1 MSEPITK
8 PRVSAAA
15 KIVLVLAAAAVL
27 LAVFALAAPGSKFFF
42 PLVSLWCNLALF
54 ACVLLVLR
62 VAGIKFDLFHKAVL
76 VGLWAAALVYFFW
89 ALGRRSFVYIWDY
102 VNYINKQYW
111 AEAAFLQGPAAGF
124 QFIFGSF
131 AEDYTN
137 FITLFLEFPFCLSDR
152 TGDSFAF
159 CQVFSILPM
168 LLVLLAGLT
177 IKVGQMLRVKN
188 RFWYFLIGMTWMVTY
203 PWLRMSAMLSQPDW
217 FGLIFGFSI
226 LLLTLDF
233 RFEKLEPVRFCLLF
247 AATAAIILSRRWY
260 LYFVVGYYF
269 AYAVLVLVSSA
280 RTARAGQKKQALL
293 QVRNLVLFGLMSM
306 VAMLVLL
313 WPMVSRIL
321 AYSYAERYSYYNGG
335 GFAAEIS
342 LQFWRMGLMN
352 LVLVGMGLWFSLKKR
367 KMPALPCLAGL
378 EILLSMLL
386 FTRVQTTGSQHMLLF
401 LPGWFLL
408 FLIGA
413 AALAEGMNRRRNLK
427 IGFWLFTIAFATSV
441 RCSPL
446 TTVALPDF
454 LIGRTLLSASPQESA
469 RDFAAIDDLVYG
481 RKDLPQIEAI
491 ASWIDTHCADGEI
504 AYMIP
509 HDTLYCP
516 DHFKN
521 CLLPQ
526 TPINNKLAF
535 GFSVPGTHYFPM
547 QFFEAKYVLT
557 ADPFPLTHVN
567 DPENEMSHKL
577 NEMFLAVRDEYFAL
591 EETFDMGNGTTFTI
605 WRRTVAPS
613 RAEVE
618 YYLSAFTEE
627 DAKYPEMFSQVAEN
641 WLAAR
646 GL

>member
-15 KIVLVLAAAAVL
+15 KIALVLAAAAVL
-27 LAVFALAAPGSKFFF
+27 LAVFALAAPGSRFFF

-62 VAGIKFDLFHKAVL
+62 VAGVRFDLFHKAVI
-76 VGLWAAALVYFFW
+76 VGLWAAALLYFFW
-89 ALGRRSFVYIWDY
+89 ALDRRSFVYIWDY
-102 VNYINKQYW
+102 FNYINKQYS

-124 QFIFGSF
+124 QYIFGSF

-137 FITLFLEFPFCLSDR
+137 FITLFLDFPFCLSDR

-177 IKVGQMLRVKN
+177 IKVGQMLQVKH
-188 RFWYFLIGMTWMVTY
+188 RFWYFLMGFSWCITF
-203 PWLRMSAMLSQPDW
+203 PFLRMSAMLGQPDW

-233 RFEKLEPVRFCLLF
+233 RFESLQPLRFCLLF

-269 AYAVLVLVSSA
+269 AYAALVLVSSV
-280 RTARAGQKKQALL
+280 RTARAGQKPQALM

-306 VAMLVLL
+306 VAMLILL
-313 WPMVSRIL
+313 WPMVRKIL
-321 AYSYAERYSYYNGG
+321 GFDYAGRYSYYNFGG
-335 GFAAEIS
+335 LTLELAAQALRI
-342 LQFWRMGLMN
+342 GLLN
-352 LVLVGMGLWFSLKKR
+352 FILLGLGLWFAAKR
-367 KMPALPCLAGL
+367 RLPALPCLAGA
-378 EILLSMLL
+378 ELLISLLL
-386 FTRVQTTGSQHMLLF
+386 FIRVQNSGSHQMLLF
-401 LPGWFLL
+401 LPGWLLL
-408 FLIGA
+408 FLTGA
-413 AALAEGMNRRRNLK
+413 AALAEGIQKHRELK
-427 IGFWLFTIAFATSV
+427 LFYWVFTLVFAVSV

-446 TTVALPDF
+446 TVVAMPGF
-454 LIGRTLLSASPQESA
+454 LVDHFPLEATSEFVRLDKLIY
-469 RDFAAIDDLVYG
+469 D
-481 RKDLPQIEAI
+481 RKDLPQIKAI
-491 ASWIDTHCADGEI
+491 ANWIDTHCAEGELS
-504 AYMIP
+504 YMIP
-509 HDTLYCP
+509 HDMLYCP

-521 CLLPQ
+521 CLLPE
-526 TPINNKLAF
+526 TPINDKLAF
-535 GFSVPGTHYFPM
+535 GFSVPGTHNFPM

-557 ADPFPLTHVN
+557 ADPFPQTFVGSGELSHRWN
-567 DPENEMSHKL
+567 DR
-577 NEMFLAVRDEYFAL
+577 FLAVREESFAL
-591 EETFDMGNGTTFTI
+591 EATFDMGNGTTFTI
-605 WRRTVAPS
+605 WRRTMAPT

-627 DAKYPEMFSQVAEN
+627 DAQYPEMFSEIAES

>member
-15 KIVLVLAAAAVL
+15 KIALVLAAAAVL

-62 VAGIKFDLFHKAVL
+62 VAGVKFDLFHKAVL
-76 VGLWAAALVYFFW
+76 VGLWATALVYFFW
-89 ALGRRSFVYIWDY
+89 ALNRRSFVYIWDY
-102 VNYINKQYW
+102 VNYINKQYG
-111 AEAAFLQGPAAGF
+111 AEAAFLQSPAAGF
-124 QFIFGSF
+124 RFIFGSL

-137 FITLFLEFPFCLSDR
+137 FITLFLDFPFCLSDR

-159 CQVFSILPM
+159 CQVFSVLPM

-203 PWLRMSAMLSQPDW
+203 PWLRMSAVLSQPDW

-233 RFEKLEPVRFCLLF
+233 RFERLQPVRFCLLF
-247 AATAAIILSRRWY
+247 LATASIILSRRWY

-269 AYAVLVLVSSA
+269 AYAVLVLVSSV
-280 RTARAGQKKQALL
+280 RIARAGQKKQALL

-306 VAMLVLL
+306 AAMLVLL

-321 AYSYAERYSYYNGG
+321 GYSYAERYSYYNGG
-335 GFAAEIS
+335 GMVTEIY
-342 LQFWRMGLMN
+342 LQNVRMGLMN
-352 LVLVGMGLWFSLKKR
+352 FVLIGMGLWFCLKRR

-386 FTRVQTTGSQHMLLF
+386 FTRVQTTGSHQMLLF

-408 FLIGA
+408 FLLGA
-413 AALAEGMNRRRNLK
+413 AALAEGITRRRNLK

-454 LIGRTLLSASPQESA
+454 LIGRTILSASLQTSA
-469 RDFAAIDDLVYG
+469 HDFAAIDGLIYD
-481 RKDLPQIEAI
+481 RKDLPQIKAI
-491 ASWIDTHCADGEI
+491 ANWIDTHCAEGEI
-504 AYMIP
+504 SYMIP
-509 HDTLYCP
+509 HDMLYCP

-521 CLLPQ
+521 CLLPA

-535 GFSVPGTHYFPM
+535 GFSVPGTHNFPM
-547 QFFEAKYVLT
+547 QFFEAKYVIT
-557 ADPFPLTHVN
+557 ADPFPQTFVGKG
-567 DPENEMSHKL
+567 EMSHKL
-577 NEMFLAVRDEYFAL
+577 NEMFLAVRDEYFAQ
-591 EETFDMGNGTTFTI
+591 EATFDMGNGTTFTI
-605 WRRTVAPS
+605 WRRTVAPT

-618 YYLSAFTEE
+618 YYLSAFKEE
-627 DAKYPEMFSQVAEN
+627 DAQYPEMFSQIAES

>member
-1 MSEPITK
+1 MTDTIT
-8 PRVSAAA
+8 RLRSSNAA
-15 KIVLVLAAAAVL
+15 KCVLALTAAAVL
-27 LAVFALAAPGSKFFF
+27 LAVFAQAAPGSGLVF

-62 VAGIKFDLFHKAVL
+62 VAGVRFDLFHKAVIL
-76 VGLWAAALVYFFW
+76 GLWAAALVYFFW

-102 VNYINKQYW
+102 FNYINKQYC

-124 QFIFGSF
+124 HFIFGSF

-137 FITLFLEFPFCLSDR
+137 FITLFLEFPFCLSDH

-159 CQVFSILPM
+159 CQVFSVLPM

-177 IKVGQMLRVKN
+177 IKVGQLLQVKN
-188 RFWYFLIGMTWMVTY
+188 RFWYFLMGLSWCITF
-203 PWLRMSAMLSQPDW
+203 PFLRMSAMLAQPDW

-233 RFEKLEPVRFCLLF
+233 RFESLQPVRFCLLF

-269 AYAVLVLVSSA
+269 AYAVLVLVSSL

-306 VAMLVLL
+306 VAMLILL

-321 AYSYAERYSYYNGG
+321 GYDYAGRYAYYNFGG
-335 GFAAEIS
+335 LTLELAAQALRI
-342 LQFWRMGLMN
+342 GLLN
-352 LVLVGMGLWFSLKKR
+352 FILIGLGLWFAAKR
-367 KMPALPCLAGL
+367 RLPALPCLAGA
-378 EILLSMLL
+378 ELLISLLL
-386 FTRVQTTGSQHMLLF
+386 FIRVQNSGSHQMLLF
-401 LPGWFLL
+401 LPGWLLL
-408 FLIGA
+408 FLTGA
-413 AALAEGMNRRRNLK
+413 AALAEGIQKHRNLK
-427 IGFWLFTIAFATSV
+427 LFYWVFTLVFAVSV

-446 TTVALPDF
+446 TVVAMPGF
-454 LIGRTLLSASPQESA
+454 LVDHFPL
-469 RDFAAIDDLVYG
+469 AATAEFVRLDKLIYD
-481 RKDLPQIEAI
+481 RKDLPQIKAI
-491 ASWIDTHCADGEI
+491 ADWIDTHCAEGEI
-504 AYMIP
+504 SYMIP
-509 HDTLYCP
+509 HDMLYCP

-521 CLLPQ
+521 CLLPE
-526 TPINNKLAF
+526 TPINDKLAF
-535 GFSVPGTHYFPM
+535 GFSVPGTHNFPM

-557 ADPFPLTHVN
+557 ADPFPQTFVGNGELSHRW
-567 DPENEMSHKL
+567 NEL
-577 NEMFLAVRDEYFAL
+577 FLAVRDEYFAQ
-591 EETFDMGNGTTFTI
+591 EATFDMGNGTTFTI
-605 WRRTVAPS
+605 WRRTAAPT

-618 YYLSAFTEE
+618 YYLSAFAAE
-627 DAKYPEMFSQVAEN
+627 DAQYPEMFSQIAES

>member
-1 MSEPITK
+1 MSDTLTRLRTSP
-8 PRVSAAA
+8 AA
-15 KIVLVLAAAAVL
+15 KCILALAAAAVL

-62 VAGIKFDLFHKAVL
+62 VAGVKFDLFHKAVIL
-76 VGLWAAALVYFFW
+76 GLWAAALVYFFW

-102 VNYINKQYW
+102 FNYISKQYS
-111 AEAAFLQGPAAGF
+111 AEAAFLQSPAAGF
-124 QFIFGSF
+124 QYIFGSF

-137 FITLFLEFPFCLSDR
+137 FITLFLEFPFCLSDH

-188 RFWYFLIGMTWMVTY
+188 RFWYFLIGFSCCITF
-203 PWLRMSAMLSQPDW
+203 PFLRMSAMLGQPDW

-247 AATAAIILSRRWY
+247 LATAAIILSRRWY

-269 AYAVLVLVSSA
+269 AYAVLVLVSSV
-280 RTARAGQKKQALL
+280 RTARAGQKKQALV

-306 VAMLVLL
+306 VAMLILL
-313 WPMVSRIL
+313 WPMVRKIL
-321 AYSYAERYSYYNGG
+321 GFDYAGRYSYYNFGG
-335 GFAAEIS
+335 IALELAAQTLRI
-342 LQFWRMGLMN
+342 GLLN
-352 LVLVGMGLWFSLKKR
+352 FILIGLGLWFAAKR
-367 KMPALPCLAGL
+367 RLPALPCLAGA
-378 EILLSMLL
+378 ELLISLLL
-386 FTRVQTTGSQHMLLF
+386 FIRVQNSGSHQMLLF
-401 LPGWFLL
+401 LPGWLLL
-408 FLIGA
+408 FLTGA
-413 AALAEGMNRRRNLK
+413 AALAEGIQKHRGLK
-427 IGFWLFTIAFATSV
+427 LFYWVFTLVFAVSV

-446 TTVALPDF
+446 TVVAMPGF
-454 LIGRTLLSASPQESA
+454 LVDHFPLKAASEFV
-469 RDFAAIDDLVYG
+469 RLDKLIYD
-481 RKDLPQIEAI
+481 RKDLPQIKAI
-491 ASWIDTHCADGEI
+491 ANWIDTHCAEGDLS
-504 AYMIP
+504 YMIP
-509 HDTLYCP
+509 HDMLYCP

-521 CLLPQ
+521 CLLPEM
-526 TPINNKLAF
+526 PINDKLAF
-535 GFSVPGTHYFPM
+535 GFSVPGTHNFPM
-547 QFFEAKYVLT
+547 QFFEAKYILT
-557 ADPFPLTHVN
+557 ADPFPQTFVGSGEL
-567 DPENEMSHKL
+567 SHKL
-577 NEMFLAVRDEYFAL
+577 NERFLAVRDEYFTQEA
-591 EETFDMGNGTTFTI
+591 TFDMGNGTTFTI
-605 WRRTVAPS
+605 WRRTASPT

-627 DAKYPEMFSQVAEN
+627 DAKYPEMFSEIAES

>member
-1 MSEPITK
+1 MSGI
-8 PRVSAAA
+8 VSRLS
-15 KIVLVLAAAAVL
+15 VLGKVWLGLAAGA
-27 LAVFALAAPGSKFFF
+27 LALIVFGLAAPGSNLFF
-42 PLVSLWCNLALF
+42 PLVSLWCNAALF
-54 ACVLLVLR
+54 ALALLVLR
-62 VAGIKFDLFHKAVL
+62 RAGMELDLFHKAVL
-76 VGLWAAALVYFFW
+76 VGLWAAAVLYFYW
-89 ALGRRSFVYIWDY
+89 TLGSRTFLYHWDY
-102 VNYINKQYW
+102 VNYILKQYH
-111 AEAAFLQGPAAGF
+111 AEAAFAQSAGAGLAY
-124 QFIFGSF
+124 IFGSM
-131 AEDYTN
+131 ADDYTN
-137 FITLFLEFPFCLSDR
+137 FITLFTEFPFCLTSH
-152 TGDSFAF
+152 TGDAYSFS
-159 CQVFSILPM
+159 QVFCILPT
-168 LLVLLAGLT
+168 LLVLLAGLVV
-177 IKVGQMLRVKN
+177 KVGQILNVKSQMYN
-188 RFWYFLIGMTWMVTY
+188 FLFGMTLTAAY
-203 PWLRMSAMLSQPDW
+203 PLLRMSAVLAQPDW

-280 RTARAGQKKQALL
+280 RIARAGQKKQALL

-386 FTRVQTTGSQHMLLF
+386 FTRIQNTGSHQMLLF

-408 FLIGA
+408 FLLGA
-413 AALAEGMNRRRNLK
+413 AALAEGISRFRAAK
-427 IGFWLFTIAFATSV
+427 VVFWVFTLVFATSV

-446 TTVALPDF
+446 TTIALPGF
-454 LIGRTLLSASPQESA
+454 LVDHFPLAVTEEFVRLDKLIY
-469 RDFAAIDDLVYG
+469 D
-481 RKDLPQIEAI
+481 RKDLPQIKAI
-491 ASWIDTHCADGEI
+491 ANWIDTHCAEGEI
-504 AYMIP
+504 SYMIP
-509 HDTLYCP
+509 HDMLYCP

-521 CLLPQ
+521 CQLPA
-526 TPINNKLAF
+526 TPINDKLAF
-535 GFSVPGTHYFPM
+535 GFSVPGTHNFPM

-557 ADPFPLTHVN
+557 ADPFPQTFVGN
-567 DPENEMSHKL
+567 GEMSHKL
-577 NEMFLAVRDEYFAL
+577 NERFLAVRDEYFAL
-591 EETFDMGNGTTFTI
+591 EATFDMGNGTTFTI
-605 WRRTVAPS
+605 WRRTVAPT

-618 YYLSAFTEE
+618 YYLSAFKEE
-627 DAKYPEMFSQVAEN
+627 DAQYPEMFSQIAES

>member
-15 KIVLVLAAAAVL
+15 KTALVLAAAAVL

-42 PLVSLWCNLALF
+42 PLMSLWCNLALF

-62 VAGIKFDLFHKAVL
+62 VAGVKFDLFHKAII

-102 VNYINKQYW
+102 FNYISKQYS
-111 AEAAFLQGPAAGF
+111 AEAAFLQSPAAGF

-137 FITLFLEFPFCLSDR
+137 FITLFLEFPFCLSDH

-159 CQVFSILPM
+159 CQVFSVLPM

-188 RFWYFLIGMTWMVTY
+188 RFWYFLIGMTWMVTF
-203 PWLRMSAMLSQPDW
+203 PFLRMSAMLSQPDW
-217 FGLIFGFSI
+217 FGLIFAFSI

-247 AATAAIILSRRWY
+247 LATAAIILSRRWY

-269 AYAVLVLVSSA
+269 AYAVLVLVSSV
-280 RTARAGQKKQALL
+280 RTARAGQKPQALL

-306 VAMLVLL
+306 VAMLILL
-313 WPMVSRIL
+313 WPMVRKIL
-321 AYSYAERYSYYNGG
+321 GFDYAGRYSYYNFGG
-335 GFAAEIS
+335 LTLELAAQALRI
-342 LQFWRMGLMN
+342 GLLN
-352 LVLVGMGLWFSLKKR
+352 FILIGLGLWFAAKR
-367 KMPALPCLAGL
+367 RLPALPCLAGA
-378 EILLSMLL
+378 ELLISLLL
-386 FTRVQTTGSQHMLLF
+386 FIRVQNSGSHQMLLF
-401 LPGWFLL
+401 LPGWLLL
-408 FLIGA
+408 FLTGA
-413 AALAEGMNRRRNLK
+413 AALSEGIQKHRKLE
-427 IGFWLFTIAFATSV
+427 LFYWVFTLVFAVSV

-446 TTVALPDF
+446 TVVAMPGF
-454 LIGRTLLSASPQESA
+454 LVDYFPLKAASEFV
-469 RDFAAIDDLVYG
+469 RLDKLIYD
-481 RKDLPQIEAI
+481 RKDLPQIKAI
-491 ASWIDTHCADGEI
+491 ANWIDTHCAEGELS
-504 AYMIP
+504 YMIP
-509 HDTLYCP
+509 HDMLYCP

-521 CLLPQ
+521 CLLPEM
-526 TPINNKLAF
+526 PINDKLAF
-535 GFSVPGTHYFPM
+535 GFSVPGTHNFPM

-557 ADPFPLTHVN
+557 ADPFPQTFVGN
-567 DPENEMSHKL
+567 GEMSHKL
-577 NEMFLAVRDEYFAL
+577 NERFLAVREQYFTQEAA
-591 EETFDMGNGTTFTI
+591 FDMGNGTTFTI
-605 WRRTVAPS
+605 WRRTASPT

-618 YYLSAFTEE
+618 YYLSAFKEE
-627 DAKYPEMFSQVAEN
+627 DAKYPEMFSQIAES

>member
-15 KIVLVLAAAAVL
+15 KIALVLAAAAVL
-27 LAVFALAAPGSKFFF
+27 LAVFALAAPGSRFFF

-89 ALGRRSFVYIWDY
+89 ALNRRSFVYIWDY
-102 VNYINKQYW
+102 VNYINKQYG
-111 AEAAFLQGPAAGF
+111 AEAAFLQSPAAGF
-124 QFIFGSF
+124 QFIFGSL

-137 FITLFLEFPFCLSDR
+137 FITLFLDFPFCLSDR

-159 CQVFSILPM
+159 CQVFSVLPM

-188 RFWYFLIGMTWMVTY
+188 RFWYFLIGMTWIVTY

-247 AATAAIILSRRWY
+247 LATAAIILSRRWY

-269 AYAVLVLVSSA
+269 AYAVLVLVSSV
-280 RTARAGQKKQALL
+280 RIARAGQKKQALL

-321 AYSYAERYSYYNGG
+321 GYSYAERYAYYNNGG
-335 GFAAEIS
+335 MVTEIY
-342 LQFWRMGLMN
+342 LQNARMGLMN
-352 LVLVGMGLWFSLKKR
+352 LVLIGLGLWFCLKR
-367 KMPALPCLAGL
+367 HKMPALPCLAGL

-386 FTRVQTTGSQHMLLF
+386 FTRVQTTGSHQMLLF

-408 FLIGA
+408 FLLGA
-413 AALAEGMNRRRNLK
+413 AALAEGITRRRYLK

-446 TTVALPDF
+446 STVALPDF
-454 LIGRTLLSASPQESA
+454 LLGRTILSASLQTSA
-469 RDFAAIDDLVYG
+469 RDFAAIDDLIYD
-481 RKDLPQIEAI
+481 RKDLPQIKAI
-491 ASWIDTHCADGEI
+491 ASWIDTHCAEGEI
-504 AYMIP
+504 SYMIP
-509 HDTLYCP
+509 HDMLYCP

-521 CLLPQ
+521 CQLPA
-526 TPINNKLAF
+526 TPINDKLAF
-535 GFSVPGTHYFPM
+535 GFSVPGTHNFPM
-547 QFFEAKYVLT
+547 QFFEAKYVIT
-557 ADPFPLTHVN
+557 ADPFPQTFVSKG
-567 DPENEMSHKL
+567 EMSHKL
-577 NEMFLAVRDEYFAL
+577 NEKFLAVRDEYFAL
-591 EETFDMGNGTTFTI
+591 EATFDMGNGTTFTI
-605 WRRTVAPS
+605 WRRTVAPT

-618 YYLSAFTEE
+618 YYLSAFKEE
-627 DAKYPEMFSQVAEN
+627 DAQYPEMFSQIAES

>member
-15 KIVLVLAAAAVL
+15 KCVLALAAAAVL
-27 LAVFALAAPGSKFFF
+27 LAVFARVAPGSKFFF
-42 PLVSLWCNLALF
+42 PLVSLWCNLAVF

-62 VAGIKFDLFHKAVL
+62 VAGVKFDLFHKAVI

-111 AEAAFLQGPAAGF
+111 AEAAFLQSPAAGF
-124 QFIFGSF
+124 HFIFGSF

-159 CQVFSILPM
+159 CQVFSVLPM

-188 RFWYFLIGMTWMVTY
+188 RFWYFLIGMSWCVTF
-203 PWLRMSAMLSQPDW
+203 PFLRMSAMLSQPDW

-247 AATAAIILSRRWY
+247 LATAAIILSRRWY

-269 AYAVLVLVSSA
+269 AYAVLVLVSSV
-280 RTARAGQKKQALL
+280 RIARAGQKMQALV

-306 VAMLVLL
+306 VAMLILL
-313 WPMVSRIL
+313 WPMVRKIL
-321 AYSYAERYSYYNGG
+321 GFDYAGRYSYYNFGG
-335 GFAAEIS
+335 LTLELVAQALRI
-342 LQFWRMGLMN
+342 GLLN
-352 LVLVGMGLWFSLKKR
+352 FILIGLGLWFAAKR
-367 KMPALPCLAGL
+367 HLPALPCLAGA
-378 EILLSMLL
+378 ELLISLLLFIRVQNSGSHQMLL
-386 FTRVQTTGSQHMLLF
+386 FI
-401 LPGWFLL
+401 PGWFLL
-408 FLIGA
+408 FLLGA
-413 AALAEGMNRRRNLK
+413 AALAEGISRFRTAKLV
-427 IGFWLFTIAFATSV
+427 FWVFTLVFATSV

-446 TTVALPDF
+446 ATIAMPGFMIDHFPLAVTEEFVRLDK
-454 LIGRTLLSASPQESA
+454 LI
-469 RDFAAIDDLVYG
+469 YN
-481 RKDLPQIEAI
+481 RKDLPQIKAI
-491 ASWIDTHCADGEI
+491 ADWIDTHCAEGEI
-504 AYMIP
+504 SYMIP
-509 HDTLYCP
+509 HDMLYCP

-521 CLLPQ
+521 CQLPE
-526 TPINNKLAF
+526 TSINDKLAF
-535 GFSVPGTHYFPM
+535 GFSVPGTHNFPM

-557 ADPFPLTHVN
+557 ADPFPQTFVGN
-567 DPENEMSHKL
+567 GEMSHKL
-577 NEMFLAVRDEYFAL
+577 NEMFLAVRDEYFVLDA
-591 EETFDMGNGTTFTI
+591 TFDMGNGTTFTI
-605 WRRTVAPS
+605 WRRTVAPT

-627 DAKYPEMFSQVAEN
+627 DAKYPEMFSEIAES

>member
-1 MSEPITK
+1 MTDTIT
-8 PRVSAAA
+8 RLRTSNAA
-15 KIVLVLAAAAVL
+15 KCVLALAAAAVL
-27 LAVFALAAPGSKFFF
+27 LAVFALAAPGSGFFF

-62 VAGIKFDLFHKAVL
+62 VAGVKFDLFHKAVI
-76 VGLWAAALVYFFW
+76 VGLWAAALLYFFW
-89 ALGRRSFVYIWDY
+89 ALDRRSFVYIWDY
-102 VNYINKQYW
+102 FNYINKQYS

-124 QFIFGSF
+124 QYIFGSF

-188 RFWYFLIGMTWMVTY
+188 RFWYFLMGFSWCITF
-203 PWLRMSAMLSQPDW
+203 PFLRMSAMLGQPDW

-247 AATAAIILSRRWY
+247 LATAAIILSRRWY

-269 AYAVLVLVSSA
+269 AYAALVLVSSV
-280 RTARAGQKKQALL
+280 RTARAGQKPQALM

-306 VAMLVLL
+306 VAMLILL
-313 WPMVSRIL
+313 WPMVRKIL
-321 AYSYAERYSYYNGG
+321 GFDYAGRYSYYNFGG
-335 GFAAEIS
+335 LTLELAAQALRI
-342 LQFWRMGLMN
+342 GLLN
-352 LVLVGMGLWFSLKKR
+352 FILLGLGLWFAAKR
-367 KMPALPCLAGL
+367 RLPALPCLAGA
-378 EILLSMLL
+378 ELLISLLL
-386 FTRVQTTGSQHMLLF
+386 FIRVQNSGSHQMLLF
-401 LPGWFLL
+401 LPGWLLL
-408 FLIGA
+408 FLAGA
-413 AALAEGMNRRRNLK
+413 AALAEGIQKHRELK
-427 IGFWLFTIAFATSV
+427 LFYWVFTLVFAVSV

-446 TTVALPDF
+446 TVVAMPGFVVDHFPLKAASEFVRLDQ
-454 LIGRTLLSASPQESA
+454 LIY
-469 RDFAAIDDLVYG
+469 D
-481 RKDLPQIEAI
+481 RKDLPQIKAI
-491 ASWIDTHCADGEI
+491 ANWIDTHCAEGELS
-504 AYMIP
+504 YMIP
-509 HDTLYCP
+509 HDMLYCP

-521 CLLPQ
+521 CLLPE
-526 TPINNKLAF
+526 TPINDKLAF
-535 GFSVPGTHYFPM
+535 GFSVPGTHNFPM

-557 ADPFPLTHVN
+557 ADPFPQTFVGKGEL
-567 DPENEMSHKL
+567 SHKW
-577 NEMFLAVRDEYFAL
+577 NDRFLAVRDEYFTQEA
-591 EETFDMGNGTTFTI
+591 TFDMGNGTTFTI
-605 WRRTVAPS
+605 WRRTVAPT

-627 DAKYPEMFSQVAEN
+627 DAQYPEMFSEIAES

>member
-1 MSEPITK
+1 MSDTLTRLRTSP
-8 PRVSAAA
+8 AA
-15 KIVLVLAAAAVL
+15 KCILALAAAAVL

-62 VAGIKFDLFHKAVL
+62 VAGVKFDLFHKAVIL
-76 VGLWAAALVYFFW
+76 GLWAAALVYFFW

-102 VNYINKQYW
+102 FNYISKQYS
-111 AEAAFLQGPAAGF
+111 AEAAFLQSPAAGF
-124 QFIFGSF
+124 QYIFGSF

-137 FITLFLEFPFCLSDR
+137 FITLFLEFPFCLSDH

-177 IKVGQMLRVKN
+177 MKVGQTLQVKH
-188 RFWYFLIGMTWMVTY
+188 RFWYFLIGFSWCITF
-203 PWLRMSAMLSQPDW
+203 PFLRMSAMLGQPDW

-247 AATAAIILSRRWY
+247 LATAAIILSRRWY

-269 AYAVLVLVSSA
+269 AYAVLVLVSSV
-280 RTARAGQKKQALL
+280 RTARAGQKKQALV

-306 VAMLVLL
+306 VAMLILL
-313 WPMVSRIL
+313 WPMVRKIL
-321 AYSYAERYSYYNGG
+321 GFDYAGRYSYYNFGG
-335 GFAAEIS
+335 IALELAAQALRI
-342 LQFWRMGLMN
+342 GLLN
-352 LVLVGMGLWFSLKKR
+352 FILIGLGLWFAAKR
-367 KMPALPCLAGL
+367 RLPALPCLAGA
-378 EILLSMLL
+378 ELLISLLL
-386 FTRVQTTGSQHMLLF
+386 FIRVQNSGSHQMLLF
-401 LPGWFLL
+401 LPGWLLL
-408 FLIGA
+408 FLTGA
-413 AALAEGMNRRRNLK
+413 AALAEGIQKHRELK
-427 IGFWLFTIAFATSV
+427 LFYWVFTLVFAVSV

-446 TTVALPDF
+446 TVVAMPGF
-454 LIGRTLLSASPQESA
+454 LVDYFPLKAASEFV
-469 RDFAAIDDLVYG
+469 RLDKLIYD
-481 RKDLPQIEAI
+481 RKDLPQIKAI
-491 ASWIDTHCADGEI
+491 ANWIDTHCAEGELS
-504 AYMIP
+504 YMIP
-509 HDTLYCP
+509 HDMLYCP

-521 CLLPQ
+521 CLLPEM
-526 TPINNKLAF
+526 PINDKLAF
-535 GFSVPGTHYFPM
+535 GFSVPGTHNFPM

-557 ADPFPLTHVN
+557 ADPFPQTFVGNGEL
-567 DPENEMSHKL
+567 SHKL
-577 NEMFLAVRDEYFAL
+577 NERFLAVRDEYFTQEA
-591 EETFDMGNGTTFTI
+591 TFDMGNGTTFTI
-605 WRRTVAPS
+605 WRRTASPT

-627 DAKYPEMFSQVAEN
+627 DAKYPEMFSEIAES

>member
-1 MSEPITK
+1 MSGI
-8 PRVSAAA
+8 VSRLSALG
-15 KIVLVLAAAAVL
+15 KVWLGLAAGAMAL
-27 LAVFALAAPGSKFFF
+27 IVFGLAAPGSSLFF
-42 PLVSLWCNLALF
+42 PLVSLWCNAALF
-54 ACVLLVLR
+54 ALALLVLR
-62 VAGIKFDLFHKAVL
+62 RAGVELDLFHKAVL
-76 VGLWAAALVYFFW
+76 VGLWAAAVLYFYW
-89 ALGRRSFVYIWDY
+89 TLGSRTFLYHWDY
-102 VNYINKQYW
+102 VNYILKQYH
-111 AEAAFLQGPAAGF
+111 AEAAFAQSTGAGF
-124 QFIFGSF
+124 RFLLDSIT
-131 AEDYTN
+131 EDYTN
-137 FITLFLEFPFCLSDR
+137 FITLFTEFPFCLSGK
-152 TGDSFAF
+152 TGDDYAF
-159 CQVFSILPM
+159 CQVFSVLPS

-177 IKVGQMLRVKN
+177 VKVGRMLRVKN
-188 RFWYFLIGMTWMVTY
+188 RFWYFLIGFSWCATFPFV
-203 PWLRMSAMLSQPDW
+203 RMSAVLGQPDW
-217 FGLIFGFSI
+217 FGLIFAFM
-226 LLLTLDF
+226 LMLLTLDY
-233 RFEKLEPVRFCLLF
+233 RFDGIDLPRYLLIF
-247 AATAAIILSRRWY
+247 AATAGVILTRRWY
-260 LYFVVGYYF
+260 LYFVVGYCF
-269 AYAVLVLVSSA
+269 AYVLLLVVSSVRLA
-280 RTARAGQKKQALL
+280 KSGQQSRAVHRM
-293 QVRNLVLFGLMSM
+293 VRLVVFGLCAAG
-306 VAMLVLL
+306 AMVLL
-313 WPMVSRIL
+313 LLPMVRKIL
-321 AYSYAERYSYYNGG
+321 SFDYAGRYSYYNFGG
-335 GFAAEIS
+335 ITLELAAQTLRI
-342 LQFWRMGLMN
+342 GLLN
-352 LVLVGMGLWFSLKKR
+352 FILIGLGLWFAAKR
-367 KMPALPCLAGL
+367 RLPALPCLAGV
-378 EILLSMLL
+378 ELLVSLLL

-469 RDFAAIDDLVYG
+469 RDFAAIDDLVYD
-481 RKDLPQIEAI
+481 RKDLPQIKAI

-521 CLLPQ
+521 CQLPA

-605 WRRTVAPS
+605 WRRTVAPT

>member
-1 MSEPITK
+1 MTDTIT
-8 PRVSAAA
+8 RLRTSNAA
-15 KIVLVLAAAAVL
+15 KCVLALAAAAVL
-27 LAVFALAAPGSKFFF
+27 LAVFALVAPGSGFFF

-62 VAGIKFDLFHKAVL
+62 VAGVKFDLFHKAVI
-76 VGLWAAALVYFFW
+76 VGLWAAALLYFFW
-89 ALGRRSFVYIWDY
+89 ALDRRSFVYIWDY
-102 VNYINKQYW
+102 FNYINKQYS

-124 QFIFGSF
+124 QYIFGSF

-137 FITLFLEFPFCLSDR
+137 FITLFLDFPFCLSDR

-188 RFWYFLIGMTWMVTY
+188 RFWYFLMGFSWCITF
-203 PWLRMSAMLSQPDW
+203 PFLRMSAMLGQPDW

-233 RFEKLEPVRFCLLF
+233 RFESLQPVRFCLLF

-269 AYAVLVLVSSA
+269 AYAALVLVSSV
-280 RTARAGQKKQALL
+280 RTARAGQKPQALV

-306 VAMLVLL
+306 VAMLILL
-313 WPMVSRIL
+313 WPMVRKIL
-321 AYSYAERYSYYNGG
+321 GFDYAGRYSYYNFGG
-335 GFAAEIS
+335 LTLELAAQALRI
-342 LQFWRMGLMN
+342 GLLN
-352 LVLVGMGLWFSLKKR
+352 FILLGLGLWFAAKR
-367 KMPALPCLAGL
+367 RLPALPCLAGAD
-378 EILLSMLL
+378 LLISLLL
-386 FTRVQTTGSQHMLLF
+386 FIRVQNSGSHQMLLF
-401 LPGWFLL
+401 LPGWLLL

-413 AALAEGMNRRRNLK
+413 AALAEGIQKHRELK
-427 IGFWLFTIAFATSV
+427 LFYWVFTLVFAVSV

-446 TTVALPDF
+446 TVVAMPGF
-454 LIGRTLLSASPQESA
+454 LVDHFPLEATSEFVRLDKLIY
-469 RDFAAIDDLVYG
+469 D
-481 RKDLPQIEAI
+481 RKDLPQIKAI
-491 ASWIDTHCADGEI
+491 ANWIDTHCAEGELS
-504 AYMIP
+504 YMIP
-509 HDTLYCP
+509 HDMLYCP

-521 CLLPQ
+521 CLLPE
-526 TPINNKLAF
+526 TPINDKLAF
-535 GFSVPGTHYFPM
+535 GFSVPGTHNFPM

-557 ADPFPLTHVN
+557 ADPFPQTFVGSGEL
-567 DPENEMSHKL
+567 SHKL
-577 NEMFLAVRDEYFAL
+577 NEKFLAVRDEYFTQEA
-591 EETFDMGNGTTFTI
+591 TFDMGNGTTFTI
-605 WRRTVAPS
+605 WRRTVAPT

-618 YYLSAFTEE
+618 YYLSAFAAE
-627 DAKYPEMFSQVAEN
+627 DAKYPEMFSEIAES

>member
-15 KIVLVLAAAAVL
+15 KTALVLAAAAVL

-62 VAGIKFDLFHKAVL
+62 VAGVKFDLFHKAII

-102 VNYINKQYW
+102 FNYISKQYS
-111 AEAAFLQGPAAGF
+111 AEAAFLQSPAAGF
-124 QFIFGSF
+124 RFIFGSF

-137 FITLFLEFPFCLSDR
+137 FITLFLDFPFCLSDR

-188 RFWYFLIGMTWMVTY
+188 RFWYFLMGFSWCITF
-203 PWLRMSAMLSQPDW
+203 PFLRMSAMLSQPDW
-217 FGLIFGFSI
+217 FGLIFAFSI

-280 RTARAGQKKQALL
+280 RTARAGQKKQALV

-306 VAMLVLL
+306 VAMLILL
-313 WPMVSRIL
+313 WPMVRKIL
-321 AYSYAERYSYYNGG
+321 GFDYAGRYSYYNFGG
-335 GFAAEIS
+335 LTLELVAQALRI
-342 LQFWRMGLMN
+342 GLLN
-352 LVLVGMGLWFSLKKR
+352 FILIGLGLWFAAKR
-367 KMPALPCLAGL
+367 RLPALPCLAGA
-378 EILLSMLL
+378 ELLISLLL
-386 FTRVQTTGSQHMLLF
+386 FIRVQNSGSHQMLLF

-408 FLIGA
+408 FLLGA
-413 AALAEGMNRRRNLK
+413 AALAEGISRFRAAK
-427 IGFWLFTIAFATSV
+427 VVFWVFTLVFATSV

-446 TTVALPDF
+446 TTIALPGF
-454 LIGRTLLSASPQESA
+454 LVDHFPLKVASEFV
-469 RDFAAIDDLVYG
+469 RLDKLIYD
-481 RKDLPQIEAI
+481 RKDLPQIKAI
-491 ASWIDTHCADGEI
+491 ANWIDTHCAEGELS
-504 AYMIP
+504 YMIP
-509 HDTLYCP
+509 HDMLYCP

-521 CLLPQ
+521 CLLPEM
-526 TPINNKLAF
+526 PINDKLAF
-535 GFSVPGTHYFPM
+535 GFSVPGTHNFPM

-557 ADPFPLTHVN
+557 ADPFPQTFVGKGEL
-567 DPENEMSHKL
+567 SHKL
-577 NEMFLAVRDEYFAL
+577 NERFLAVRDEYFAQ
-591 EETFDMGNGTTFTI
+591 EATFDMGNGTTFTI
-605 WRRTVAPS
+605 WRRTVAPT

-627 DAKYPEMFSQVAEN
+627 DAQYPEMFSQIAES

>member
-1 MSEPITK
+1 MTDTITRLRTSNASK
-8 PRVSAAA
+8 C
-15 KIVLVLAAAAVL
+15 VLALAAAAVL
-27 LAVFALAAPGSKFFF
+27 LAVFAQAAPGSGLFF

-62 VAGIKFDLFHKAVL
+62 VAGVKFDLFHKAVI
-76 VGLWAAALVYFFW
+76 VGLWAAALLYFFW
-89 ALGRRSFVYIWDY
+89 ALDRRSFVYIWDY
-102 VNYINKQYW
+102 FNYINKQYS

-124 QFIFGSF
+124 QYIFGSF

-137 FITLFLEFPFCLSDR
+137 FITLFLDFPFCLSDR

-188 RFWYFLIGMTWMVTY
+188 RFWYFLMGFSWCITF
-203 PWLRMSAMLSQPDW
+203 PFLRMSAMLGQPDW

-269 AYAVLVLVSSA
+269 AYAALVLVSSV
-280 RTARAGQKKQALL
+280 RTARAGQKPQALM

-306 VAMLVLL
+306 VAMLILL
-313 WPMVSRIL
+313 WPMVRKIL
-321 AYSYAERYSYYNGG
+321 GFDYAGRYSYYNFGG
-335 GFAAEIS
+335 LTLELAAQALRI
-342 LQFWRMGLMN
+342 GLLN
-352 LVLVGMGLWFSLKKR
+352 FILIGLGLWFAAKR
-367 KMPALPCLAGL
+367 RLPALPCLAGA
-378 EILLSMLL
+378 ELLISLLLFIRVQNSGSHQMLL
-386 FTRVQTTGSQHMLLF
+386 FVPGWLLLF
-401 LPGWFLL
+401 LT
-408 FLIGA
+408 GA
-413 AALAEGMNRRRNLK
+413 AALAEGIQRHRELK
-427 IGFWLFTIAFATSV
+427 LFYWVFTLVFAVSV

-446 TTVALPDF
+446 TVVAMPGFVVDHFPLEATREFVRLDK
-454 LIGRTLLSASPQESA
+454 LIY
-469 RDFAAIDDLVYG
+469 D
-481 RKDLPQIEAI
+481 RKDLPQIKAI
-491 ASWIDTHCADGEI
+491 ANWIDTHCAEGELS
-504 AYMIP
+504 YMIP
-509 HDTLYCP
+509 HDMLYCP

-521 CLLPQ
+521 CLLPE
-526 TPINNKLAF
+526 TPINDKLAF
-535 GFSVPGTHYFPM
+535 GFSVPGTHNFPM

-557 ADPFPLTHVN
+557 ADPFPQTFVGNGEL
-567 DPENEMSHKL
+567 SHKW
-577 NEMFLAVRDEYFAL
+577 NDRFLAVRDEYFAL
-591 EETFDMGNGTTFTI
+591 EATFDMGNGTTFTI
-605 WRRTVAPS
+605 WRRTVAPT

-627 DAKYPEMFSQVAEN
+627 DAKYPEMFSDIAES